1 MARPKLIEDRVLL
14 DLIKKYY
21 DEECNN
27 NAKKLKATEVTKYIN
42 KNGYPDYPVT
52 TLRRTKIAM
61 EYIEK
66 LIKLCRDDDY
76 VTLVSYQTVDAE
88 ALVEANRTKE
98 SLIKAIYERDC
109 YYKKVADSA
118 VHFLDMHN
126 ELNQQLED
134 EKKKTEI
141 LTVKIKGLES
151 LVAQYKTEIKTL
163 KAERKAYETVVNTY
177 VYPELANELLTKEGA
192 LRKTK
197 TPLIEGS
204 LENNLI
210 TSTTNAKKKAKSGSS
225 IISGLF
231 DVLED

>member
-61 EYIEK
+61 EYIEQ
-66 LIKLCRDDDY
+66 LIKLCRNDDY

-109 YYKKVADSA
+109 YYKKVSDSA

-141 LTVKIKGLES
+141 LTAKINELEG
-151 LVAQYKTEIKTL
+151 LVAQYKAEIKTL
-163 KAERKAYETVVNTY
+163 KAERKAYKTVVNTY
-177 VYPELANELLTKEGA
+177 IYPELANELLVKEGA
-192 LRKTK
+192 LRKTEN
-197 TPLIEGS
+197 PLIEGS

-210 TSTTNAKKKAKSGSS
+210 TSTTNAKKKARSGSS
-225 IISGLF
+225 VISGLF